1 MRPVARSQPARAR
14 GRFVGGADDACDF
27 VDRGRGIVN
36 DIDDVR
42 VGGTPSTTYD
52 GNGTGL
58 ATFLITF
65 VWQVKETRS
74 VVVRAAVVTELNGP
88 DGVVIREVP
97 DPTLKPGHVLI
108 DVEYAGISFPDVLQT
123 RGQYQV
129 RPELPFTPGWEI
141 SGVVREGSGSFR
153 AGDRVAAMPFTGGVA
168 ESVVVDANYVF
179 PLPDSV
185 SFATAAAL
193 PLNYLT
199 AHFALVR
206 RAKLQPGETVLVQGA
221 AGGVGSASCNMAAAL
236 GARVVAVVSSTE
248 KVAIAEAAGAHHVV
262 LADGFA
268 AEVRQLTDGR
278 GVDVIV
284 DPVGGER
291 FTDSLRS
298 LAREGR
304 LLVVGFAGG
313 EIPVVKTNRLLLT
326 NTTVMGAAT
335 RELWNQEPEMPRRQW
350 NELMPLLKSGVLRP
364 VIGPQFSIQG
374 TGSAIRTIDERRAAG
389 KVLVRIR

>member
-1 MRPVARSQPARAR
+1 M
-14 GRFVGGADDACDF
+14 
-27 VDRGRGIVN
+27 
-36 DIDDVR
+36 
-42 VGGTPSTTYD
+42 
-52 GNGTGL
+52 
-58 ATFLITF
+58 
-65 VWQVKETRS
+65 
-74 VVVRAAVVTELNGP
+74 RAAVVTELNGP

-97 DPTLKPGHVLI
+97 DPTPEPGHVLI

-141 SGVVREGSGSFR
+141 SGVVREDSGSFR

-236 GARVVAVVSSTE
+236 GARVIAVVSSTE

-262 LADGFA
+262 LADGF
-268 AEVRQLTDGR
+268 R
-278 GVDVIV
+278 G
-284 DPVGGER
+284 
-291 FTDSLRS
+291 
-298 LAREGR
+298 
-304 LLVVGFAGG
+304 
-313 EIPVVKTNRLLLT
+313 
-326 NTTVMGAAT
+326 
-335 RELWNQEPEMPRRQW
+335 
-350 NELMPLLKSGVLRP
+350 
-364 VIGPQFSIQG
+364 
-374 TGSAIRTIDERRAAG
+374 
-389 KVLVRIR
+389 

>member
-1 MRPVARSQPARAR
+1 M
-14 GRFVGGADDACDF
+14 
-27 VDRGRGIVN
+27 
-36 DIDDVR
+36 
-42 VGGTPSTTYD
+42 
-52 GNGTGL
+52 
-58 ATFLITF
+58 
-65 VWQVKETRS
+65 
-74 VVVRAAVVTELNGP
+74 RAAVVTDLNGP
-88 DGVVIREVP
+88 DGVVTREVA
-97 DPTLKPGHVLI
+97 DPIPEPGQVLI

-123 RGQYQV
+123 RGHYQV
-129 RPELPFTPGWEI
+129 RPDLPFTPGWEI
-141 SGVVREGSGSFR
+141 AGVVREDSGSFR
-153 AGDRVAAMPFTGGVA
+153 AGERVAAMPFTGGVA
-168 ESVVVDANYVF
+168 ESAVVDPNYVF

-199 AHFALVR
+199 AHFALIR
-206 RAKLQPGETVLVQGA
+206 RAKLKPGETVLVQGA

-236 GARVVAVVSSTE
+236 GARVIAVVSSTE
-248 KVAIAEAAGAHHVV
+248 RVAIAQAAGAHHVV

-313 EIPVVKTNRLLLT
+313 QIPVVKANRLLLN

-335 RELWNQEPEMPRRQW
+335 RELWNHEPDMPGRQW
-350 NELMPLLKSGVLRP
+350 RDLLPLLESGDLDP
-364 VIGPQFSIQG
+364 VIGSQFPMEE
-374 TGSAIRTIDERRAAG
+374 TASAIRTIDERRSVG

>member
-1 MRPVARSQPARAR
+1 M
-14 GRFVGGADDACDF
+14 
-27 VDRGRGIVN
+27 
-36 DIDDVR
+36 
-42 VGGTPSTTYD
+42 
-52 GNGTGL
+52 
-58 ATFLITF
+58 
-65 VWQVKETRS
+65 
-74 VVVRAAVVTELNGP
+74 RAAVVTDLNGP
-88 DGVVIREVP
+88 DGVVIREVA
-97 DPTLKPGHVLI
+97 DPIPEPGQVLI

-123 RGQYQV
+123 RGHYQV
-129 RPELPFTPGWEI
+129 RPDLPFTPGWEI
-141 SGVVREGSGSFR
+141 SGVVREDSGSFR
-153 AGDRVAAMPFTGGVA
+153 AGERVAAMPFTGGVA

-236 GARVVAVVSSTE
+236 GARVIAVVSSTE
-248 KVAIAEAAGAHHVV
+248 RVAIAEAAGAHHVV

-313 EIPVVKTNRLLLT
+313 QIPSGEDEPFVAEQYDRHGRRNPRAMEPRTGNAAKAVARP
-326 NTTVMGAAT
+326 AAT
-335 RELWNQEPEMPRRQW
+335 AGVRGPGSRHRFAIPDGRDCLGYPNDRRT
-350 NELMPLLKSGVLRP
+350 S
-364 VIGPQFSIQG
+364 F
-374 TGSAIRTIDERRAAG
+374 RR
-389 KVLVRIR
+389 

>member
-1 MRPVARSQPARAR
+1 M
-14 GRFVGGADDACDF
+14 
-27 VDRGRGIVN
+27 
-36 DIDDVR
+36 VR
-42 VGGTPSTTYD
+42 D
-52 GNGTGL
+52 
-58 ATFLITF
+58 
-65 VWQVKETRS
+65 
-74 VVVRAAVVTELNGP
+74 
-88 DGVVIREVP
+88 VP

-141 SGVVREGSGSFR
+141 SGVVREDSGSFR
-153 AGDRVAAMPFTGGVA
+153 AGERVAAMPFTGGVA

-179 PLPDSV
+179 ALPDSV

-221 AGGVGSASCNMAAAL
+221 AGGVGSASCDMAAAL
-236 GARVVAVVSSTE
+236 GARVIAVVSSTE

-313 EIPVVKTNRLLLT
+313 EIPVVRP
-326 NTTVMGAAT
+326 TVCSEQYDRHGS
-335 RELWNQEPEMPRRQW
+335 RNQRALEPQPEMPRWQW
-350 NELMPLLKSGVLRP
+350 SELMPLLKSGVLDP
-364 VIGPQFSIQG
+364 VIGAQFSMEE
-374 TGSAIRTIDERRAAG
+374 TASAIRTIDERRAAG

>member
-1 MRPVARSQPARAR
+1 M
-14 GRFVGGADDACDF
+14 
-27 VDRGRGIVN
+27 
-36 DIDDVR
+36 
-42 VGGTPSTTYD
+42 
-52 GNGTGL
+52 
-58 ATFLITF
+58 
-65 VWQVKETRS
+65 
-74 VVVRAAVVTELNGP
+74 RAAIVAELNGP

-97 DPTLKPGHVLI
+97 DPTPAPGQVLI

-123 RGQYQV
+123 RGEYQV

-141 SGVVREGSGSFR
+141 SGVVREDSGRFR
-153 AGDRVAAMPFTGGVA
+153 AGERVAALPFTGGVA

-185 SFATAAAL
+185 SFETAAAL

-236 GARVVAVVSSTE
+236 GARVIAVVSSTE
-248 KVAIAEAAGAHHVV
+248 KVAIAEAAGAHNVV

-313 EIPVVKTNRLLLT
+313 QIPVVKTNRLLLT

-335 RELWNQEPEMPRRQW
+335 RELWNHEPEMPGRQW
-350 NELMPLLKSGVLRP
+350 SELIPLLKSGVLDP
-364 VIGPQFSIQG
+364 VIGPQFSMDRAA
-374 TGSAIRTIDERRAAG
+374 SAVRTIDERRAAG